1 MKISTKGRYGL
12 KAMVDLAYNNSNGK
26 KVTLKSICERQNIS
40 ERYLEQIIATLRKAN
55 IVKSIKGA
63 QGGYFLAD
71 SANQI
76 TIGRI
81 LRSVEG
87 NLNVTSDKDD
97 NPKDK
102 VDECI
107 QSKVWDVLNQTID
120 NVVDSIT
127 LEDLVFEYSRTLN
140 DGFMLYI

>member
-12 KAMVDLAYNNSNGK
+12 KAMVDLAYNDSNGK
-26 KVTLKSICERQNIS
+26 NVTLKSICERQNIS

-81 LRSVEG
+81 LRAVEG
-87 NLNVTSDKDD
+87 SLNVTSDKDD
-97 NPKDK
+97 SPKDK

>member
-26 KVTLKSICERQNIS
+26 NVTLKSICERQNIS
-40 ERYLEQIIATLRKAN
+40 ERYLEQIIATLRKSN

-76 TIGRI
+76 TVGRI
-81 LRSVEG
+81 LRAVEG
-87 NLNVTSDKDD
+87 NLHVTSDKDD

-107 QSKVWDVLNQTID
+107 QNKVWDALNQTID

-127 LEDLVFEYSRTLN
+127 LEDLVFEYNRTLN